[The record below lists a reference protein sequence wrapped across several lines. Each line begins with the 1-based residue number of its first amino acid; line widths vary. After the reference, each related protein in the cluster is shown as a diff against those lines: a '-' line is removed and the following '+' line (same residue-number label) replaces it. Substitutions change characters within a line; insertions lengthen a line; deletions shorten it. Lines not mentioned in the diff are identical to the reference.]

1 MVITLAEVW
10 RALDEITD
18 PEIPVV
24 SLVEMGI
31 VRDAQIE
38 GDTVIVTMTPTFA
51 GCPALRVMRDSIVE
65 KLTARGAA
73 HVEVKTVLTPR
84 WSSDWL
90 TDAAREKLKAF
101 GLAPRRNMAA
111 TRNCFS
117 RTKLPVRTAIPPI
130 RASPIILGPRCAA
143 PFIFVA
149 RASSRLNNSK
159 LCKESANSQALPSGK
174 RFRME
179 ANAASARGLRF
190 RVFD

>member
-101 GLAPRRNMAA
+101 GLAPPPKHGGNAQLFFPDQVA
-111 TRNCFS
+111 CPYCNSTDTRVANHFGSTLC
-117 RTKLPVRTAIPPI
+117 RAIYFC
-130 RASPIILGPRCAA
+130 RACQQ
-143 PFIFVA
+143 PFEQF
-149 RASSRLNNSK
+149 K
-159 LCKESANSQALPSGK
+159 AL
-174 RFRME
+174 
-179 ANAASARGLRF
+179 
-190 RVFD
+190 